1 MVPKMRIFP
10 GKIGRYL
17 RTNLTKSASYA
28 IILPV
33 FTERI
38 ENMSSQNTNAQVFV
52 TSKSLSTTSD
62 KIAESNSDLEK
73 IFLHSFEF
81 QKRRRGIAGAARYV
95 EKKLDL
101 IANSDEARIRSR
113 ETFDVIRA
121 ICSAAFK
128 IGLPVGTDA
137 LGFVQDS
144 AEQYGATE
152 LASYMQ
158 AQSQSFKK
166 QQTSFWGRIGQE
178 VYRLFL
184 PVHQ

>member
-1 MVPKMRIFP
+1 
-10 GKIGRYL
+10 
-17 RTNLTKSASYA
+17 
-28 IILPV
+28 
-33 FTERI
+33 
-38 ENMSSQNTNAQVFV
+38 MSSQDTNAQVFV
-52 TSKSLSTTSD
+52 TTQSSSTTND
-62 KIAESNSDLEK
+62 KSTESSSDLEK
-73 IFLHSFEF
+73 IFLQSFEF
-81 QKRRRGIAGAARYV
+81 QKRRRGLVGAARYV
-95 EKKLDL
+95 EKKLGL
-101 IANSDEARIRSR
+101 IANSNEARIRSR

-128 IGLPVGTDA
+128 TGLPVGTDA

-166 QQTSFWGRIGQE
+166 QQTSFWGRIGRE
-178 VYRLFL
+178 VYKLFL